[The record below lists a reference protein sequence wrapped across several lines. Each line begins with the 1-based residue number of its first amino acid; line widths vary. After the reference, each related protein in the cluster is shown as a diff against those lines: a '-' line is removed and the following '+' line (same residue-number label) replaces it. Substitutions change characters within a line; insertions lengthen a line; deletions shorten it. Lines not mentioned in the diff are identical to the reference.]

1 MSLRSRCEPK
11 ATPHPS
17 STTITC
23 ATPIAPFPRPTS
35 TFTPATTA
43 PRKRCS
49 HAAAKARARTD
60 EKRSLKKEPSPHSP
74 PSTSRVGGDRFRPGL
89 EDVLQMAIYEFGID
103 AQPQWQ
109 QAIEQSRAEYRTRQ
123 ISALVCEFPDIAY
136 QALSQN
142 GYLDSGTPPQ
152 RPEREDTKSRLTK
165 Y

>member
-1 MSLRSRCEPK
+1 MLACGSKSQGKNRRKAFLEKGTFPTFSSL
-11 ATPHPS
+11 H
-17 STTITC
+17 
-23 ATPIAPFPRPTS
+23 FP
-35 TFTPATTA
+35 
-43 PRKRCS
+43 
-49 HAAAKARARTD
+49 
-60 EKRSLKKEPSPHSP
+60 
-74 PSTSRVGGDRFRPGL
+74 VGGDRFRPGL